1 MQRTDRWPEEFDP
14 EASKSRPG
22 SRRNST
28 TQSRRNSVKK
38 EKEAKKKSPLNASPT
53 PNTST
58 QKKVTKPQNLDFV
71 VTGKQCPKRTDR
83 ANSLP
88 GYHRRPS
95 AESIRTKKSFESPKR
110 TVESQS
116 SKSRETSLE
125 DDVSLDLSQV
135 SDFEDT
141 NSKYGIKQKVTPLAT
156 STPKAKPRS
165 GSLQNQLHSQRME
178 SRRVQKNDSKSR
190 DSVCSRDS
198 HYKTSSSASPYRCGV
213 GTDLDYSSVSPEYSG
228 QSSTDMSPRV
238 SRLTDTVVTPRSQ
251 SMMVSSCCGSS
262 WQDCS
267 EIDMTAV
274 EGRADGEWN
283 NFWVNYNNSVSKVP
297 MKSYYDQCPT
307 PYRTENIDLADLE
320 FSGDGSRKRTPDN
333 IEDINYII
341 RNEGL
346 HLTPRETQNIIKCAH
361 ILGNVLSKA
370 IERRCREKGLETL
383 VQEVKSDVDDPDR
396 ELKKKTMTLD
406 LKETTVP
413 ENIVEEKRSE
423 TVMTQTDISLP
434 NTKSAPRIFEKI
446 LRQLSRTSLE
456 EAIDNKSADNKTDV
470 NKENKTG
477 EQVVNGKEDDKK
489 EVQKEN

>member
-14 EASKSRPG
+14 ETSRSRPG

-28 TQSRRNSVKK
+28 SQSRRNSVKK
-38 EKEAKKKSPLNASPT
+38 EKEGKKKSPLDAASNSNNST
-53 PNTST
+53 P
-58 QKKVTKPQNLDFV
+58 KKATKPQNLDFI
-71 VTGKQCPKRTDR
+71 VTGKQCVKRSDR

-95 AESIRTKKSFESPKR
+95 AESIRTKRSFESPKR
-110 TVESQS
+110 VVDSQS

-141 NSKYGIKQKVTPLAT
+141 NSKYGIPQKVTAFAT
-156 STPKAKPRS
+156 STPKTKPRS
-165 GSLQNQLHSQRME
+165 GSLQNQLHSQRVE
-178 SRRVQKNDSKSR
+178 SRRAQKTDSKSR
-190 DSVCSRDS
+190 DSVCSRES
-198 HYKTSSSASPYRCGV
+198 LYKTSSSASPYRYGV
-213 GTDLDYSSVSPEYSG
+213 STELDYSSVSPEYSG
-228 QSSTDMSPRV
+228 QSSTEMSPRV
-238 SRLTDTVVTPRSQ
+238 SRLTDTAVTPRSQ
-251 SMMVSSCCGSS
+251 DMMVSSCCGGS
-262 WQDCS
+262 WQECS
-267 EIDMTAV
+267 EIENTAV

-283 NFWVNYNNSVSKVP
+283 NFWANYNNSIAKVP

-320 FSGDGSRKRTPDN
+320 FSADGSRKRSPDN

-370 IERRCREKGLETL
+370 IERRCREKDSDTKI
-383 VQEVKSDVDDPDR
+383 QEVKSDIDDPAR
-396 ELKKKTMTLD
+396 ELKKKTMKLD
-406 LKETTVP
+406 LKETHVP
-413 ENIVEEKRSE
+413 VNVVEEKRSE
-423 TVMTQTDISLP
+423 TVTTQTDISLP

-456 EAIDNKSADNKTDV
+456 EATD
-470 NKENKTG
+470 KKAGENKTG
-477 EQVVNGKEDDKK
+477 DEKVVHNKEEEKK